1 MQSNRLKDNVTPFDV
16 KGKYRINEESFNKL
30 RAFFTPYDKE
40 LYRLIGRDLDW
51 ERRSWSIF
59 NKKKNEKEG

>member
-16 KGKYRINEESFNKL
+16 KSIGPTKNPLTNSVHSPN
-30 RAFFTPYDKE
+30 DQE

-59 NKKKNEKEG
+59 NKKKK